1 EMNARQEKIIE
12 LLRESGGWMKG
23 KDIALVMGVSTRT
36 IRNDVETINAS
47 LTGAAI
53 ESSFQLGYHLKTQEA
68 PVSRAKSVIPQ
79 TPEERRSFILKQLL
93 RHRDININDLPEKV
107 CVSLFT
113 IESDLRV
120 IRQWLADSSY
130 LRLESGRNRI
140 RLVGEEAAK
149 RRLYKF
155 LLSQEVEEN
164 FLNMDTLNELYP
176 DFDLTEIRDLLAEC
190 EKRHGIEI
198 RETAQ
203 SMVLMHVGIALTRV
217 LNFNP
222 MERVEALKDLQET
235 PQYQAAR
242 EFWDKIALRF
252 QVTAPEPEISQL
264 ALLFMG
270 KGSGNYYKAD
280 TIPVNGKE
288 ISLEDLTTAMLEEV
302 RKLYG
307 VDLTTDSKLQEGL
320 SLHLRGLLL
329 RLRDRT
335 QVDNVYLE
343 ELRWRFPL
351 IYDMGVTAS
360 RKLHEILGIQLDPN
374 EIGFLALHLGAA
386 YTIHRKPS
394 KYRAVVVFPSDQA
407 LATVVIEK
415 IRRQFQDR
423 MDVVAVLDAYEKK
436 RVEDLNPDLILTTLP
451 LDHGLNV
458 PTVQLS
464 VFYSQENESQIFQQL
479 NRLDKN
485 RQKDIFQ
492 HRIRELIKPEYFLET
507 LDASDSEDV
516 IRKMCQPLV
525 KAGCIPPEYAD
536 AVLERE
542 GYAPTSFAAGF
553 ALPHALN
560 VTIRESAISVAHLD
574 HPLQWGDHSVDFVL
588 LLAIRE
594 EDREL
599 LGIFFDW
606 WIQII
611 SDPLRFGL
619 LKEKNGYAAF
629 VQAILEEK

>member
-1 EMNARQEKIIE
+1 MNARQEKIIE

-68 PVSRAKSVIPQ
+68 PVSRAKSVIPP
-79 TPEERRSFILKQLL
+79 TPVERRSFILKQLL

-242 EFWDKIALRF
+242 EFWDKIARRF

-320 SLHLRGLLL
+320 SLHLRGLLQ

>member
-1 EMNARQEKIIE
+1 MNARQEKIIE

-120 IRQWLADSSY
+120 IRQWLADSSD
-130 LRLESGRNRI
+130 LHLESGRNRI
-140 RLVGEEAAK
+140 RLVGDEAAK

-242 EFWDKIALRF
+242 EFWDKIVRRF

-280 TIPVNGKE
+280 TIPVNGKD

>member
-1 EMNARQEKIIE
+1 MNARQEKIIE

-120 IRQWLADSSY
+120 IRQWLADSSN

-140 RLVGEEAAK
+140 RLVGQEAAK

-542 GYAPTSFAAGF
+542 GYASTSFAAGF

>member
-1 EMNARQEKIIE
+1 MNARQEKIIE

-120 IRQWLADSSY
+120 IRQWLADSSN
-130 LRLESGRNRI
+130 LRLDSGRNRI
-140 RLVGEEAAK
+140 RLVGDEAAK

-190 EKRHGIEI
+190 EQRHGIEI

-242 EFWDKIALRF
+242 EFWDKIVRRF
-252 QVTAPEPEISQL
+252 QVMAPEPEISQL

>member
-1 EMNARQEKIIE
+1 MNARQEKIIE

-120 IRQWLADSSY
+120 IRQWLPDSSG
-130 LRLESGRNRI
+130 LHLESGRNRI
-140 RLVGEEAAK
+140 RLVGDEAAK

-222 MERVEALKDLQET
+222 MERVEALEDLQET
-235 PQYQAAR
+235 PQYLAAR
-242 EFWDKIALRF
+242 EFWDKIARRF

-560 VTIRESAISVAHLD
+560 ATIRESAISVAHLD

>member
-1 EMNARQEKIIE
+1 M
-12 LLRESGGWMKG
+12 
-23 KDIALVMGVSTRT
+23 STRT

-120 IRQWLADSSY
+120 IRQWLPDSSG
-130 LRLESGRNRI
+130 LHLESGRNRI
-140 RLVGEEAAK
+140 RLVGDEAAK

-222 MERVEALKDLQET
+222 MERVEALEDLQET
-235 PQYQAAR
+235 PQYLAAR
-242 EFWDKIALRF
+242 EFWDKIARRF

>member
-1 EMNARQEKIIE
+1 MNARQEKIIE

-120 IRQWLADSSY
+120 IRQWLADSSN
-130 LRLESGRNRI
+130 LHLESGRNRI
-140 RLVGEEAAK
+140 RLVGDEAAK

-222 MERVEALKDLQET
+222 MERVEALKDLQQT
-235 PQYQAAR
+235 PQYLAAR
-242 EFWDKIALRF
+242 EFWDKIARRF

-280 TIPVNGKE
+280 TIPVNGKD

>member
-1 EMNARQEKIIE
+1 MNARQEKIIE

-120 IRQWLADSSY
+120 IRQWLADSSN

-140 RLVGEEAAK
+140 RLVGQEAAK

-242 EFWDKIALRF
+242 EFWDKIARRF

>member
-1 EMNARQEKIIE
+1 MNARQEKIIE

-120 IRQWLADSSY
+120 IRQWLADSSN

-222 MERVEALKDLQET
+222 MERVEALKDLQQT
-235 PQYQAAR
+235 PQYLAAR

>member
-1 EMNARQEKIIE
+1 MNARQEKIIE

-47 LTGAAI
+47 LTGPAI

-120 IRQWLADSSY
+120 IRQWLADSSD
-130 LRLESGRNRI
+130 LHLESGRNRI
-140 RLVGEEAAK
+140 RLVGDEAAK

-190 EKRHGIEI
+190 EQRHGIEI

-242 EFWDKIALRF
+242 EFWDKIVRRF

>member
-1 EMNARQEKIIE
+1 MNARQEKIIE

-120 IRQWLADSSY
+120 IRQWLADSSN

-436 RVEDLNPDLILTTLP
+436 RVEDLNPDLILTTLL

-542 GYAPTSFAAGF
+542 GYASTSFAAGF

>member
-1 EMNARQEKIIE
+1 MNARQEKIIE

-47 LTGAAI
+47 LTGPAI

-120 IRQWLADSSY
+120 IRQWLADSSN
-130 LRLESGRNRI
+130 LRLDSGRNRI
-140 RLVGEEAAK
+140 RLVGDEAAK

-190 EKRHGIEI
+190 EQRHGIEI

-242 EFWDKIALRF
+242 EFWDKIVRRF
-252 QVTAPEPEISQL
+252 QVMAPEPEISQL

-574 HPLQWGDHSVDFVL
+574 HPLQWGDHSVNFVL

>member
-1 EMNARQEKIIE
+1 MNARQEKIIE

-120 IRQWLADSSY
+120 IRQWLADSSN

-222 MERVEALKDLQET
+222 MERVEALEDLQET
-235 PQYQAAR
+235 PQYLAAR
-242 EFWDKIALRF
+242 EFWDKIARRF

>member
-1 EMNARQEKIIE
+1 MNARQEKIIE

-120 IRQWLADSSY
+120 IRQWLADSSN
-130 LRLESGRNRI
+130 LRLESGRNRL

-164 FLNMDTLNELYP
+164 FHNMDTLNELYP

>member
-1 EMNARQEKIIE
+1 MNARQEKIIE

-120 IRQWLADSSY
+120 IRQWLADSSD
-130 LRLESGRNRI
+130 LHLESGRNRI
-140 RLVGEEAAK
+140 LLVGDEAAK

-222 MERVEALKDLQET
+222 MERVEALKDLQQT
-235 PQYQAAR
+235 PQYLAAR
-242 EFWDKIALRF
+242 EFWDKIARRF

-280 TIPVNGKE
+280 TIPVNGKD

>member
-1 EMNARQEKIIE
+1 
-12 LLRESGGWMKG
+12 MKG

>member
-1 EMNARQEKIIE
+1 MNARQEKIIE

-120 IRQWLADSSY
+120 IRQWLADSSN

-222 MERVEALKDLQET
+222 MERVEALKDLQQT
-235 PQYQAAR
+235 PQYLAAR
-242 EFWDKIALRF
+242 EFWDKIARRF

-360 RKLHEILGIQLDPN
+360 RKLHKILGIQLDPN

>member
-1 EMNARQEKIIE
+1 MNARQEKIIE

-120 IRQWLADSSY
+120 IRQWLADSSN

-190 EKRHGIEI
+190 EQRHGIEI

-242 EFWDKIALRF
+242 EFWDKIARRF

>member
-1 EMNARQEKIIE
+1 MNARQEKIIE

-242 EFWDKIALRF
+242 EFWDKIARRF

>member
-1 EMNARQEKIIE
+1 MNARQEKIIE

-120 IRQWLADSSY
+120 IRQWLADSSN

-140 RLVGEEAAK
+140 RLVGDEAAK

-222 MERVEALKDLQET
+222 MERVEALEDLQET
-235 PQYQAAR
+235 PQYLAAR
-242 EFWDKIALRF
+242 EFWDKITRRF

>member
-1 EMNARQEKIIE
+1 MNARQEKIIE

-120 IRQWLADSSY
+120 IRQWLADSSN
-130 LRLESGRNRI
+130 LRLDSGRNRI
-140 RLVGEEAAK
+140 RLVGDEAAK

-190 EKRHGIEI
+190 ENRHGIEI

-553 ALPHALN
+553 SLPHALN

>member
-1 EMNARQEKIIE
+1 MNARQEKIIE

-120 IRQWLADSSY
+120 IRQWLADSSD
-130 LRLESGRNRI
+130 LHLESGRNRI
-140 RLVGEEAAK
+140 RLVGDEAAK

-222 MERVEALKDLQET
+222 MERVEALKDLQQT

-242 EFWDKIALRF
+242 EFWGKIARRF

>member
-1 EMNARQEKIIE
+1 MNARQEKIIE

-120 IRQWLADSSY
+120 IRQWLPDSSG
-130 LRLESGRNRI
+130 LHLESGRNRI
-140 RLVGEEAAK
+140 RLVGDEAAK

-235 PQYQAAR
+235 PQYLAAR
-242 EFWDKIALRF
+242 EFWDKIARRF

>member
-1 EMNARQEKIIE
+1 MNARQEKIIE

-120 IRQWLADSSY
+120 IRQWLADSSD
-130 LRLESGRNRI
+130 LHLESGRNRI
-140 RLVGEEAAK
+140 RLVGDEAAK

-222 MERVEALKDLQET
+222 MERVEALKDLQQT
-235 PQYQAAR
+235 PQYLAAR
-242 EFWDKIALRF
+242 EFWDKIARRF

-280 TIPVNGKE
+280 TIPVNGKD

-629 VQAILEEK
+629 EQAILEEK

>member
-1 EMNARQEKIIE
+1 MNARQEKIIE

-120 IRQWLADSSY
+120 IRQWLADSSD
-130 LRLESGRNRI
+130 LHLESGRNRI
-140 RLVGEEAAK
+140 RLVGDEAAK

-222 MERVEALKDLQET
+222 MERVEALKDLQQT
-235 PQYQAAR
+235 PQYLAAR
-242 EFWDKIALRF
+242 EFWDKIARRF

-394 KYRAVVVFPSDQA
+394 KYRAVVVFPTDQA

-415 IRRQFQDR
+415 ILRQFQDR

>member
-1 EMNARQEKIIE
+1 MNARQEKIIE

-120 IRQWLADSSY
+120 IRQWLADSSN

-242 EFWDKIALRF
+242 EFWDKIARRF

-320 SLHLRGLLL
+320 SLHLRGLLQ

>member
-1 EMNARQEKIIE
+1 MNARQEKIIE

-120 IRQWLADSSY
+120 IRQWLPDSSG
-130 LRLESGRNRI
+130 LHLESGRNRI
-140 RLVGEEAAK
+140 RLVGDEAAK

-222 MERVEALKDLQET
+222 MERVEALEDLQET
-235 PQYQAAR
+235 PQYLAAR
-242 EFWDKIALRF
+242 EFWDKIARRF

-525 KAGCIPPEYAD
+525 KAGCIPPGIRRCGSRAGRLCTDFLRRRLCPAPCAERHHPGIGD
-536 AVLERE
+536 FRGTPGSPPAV
-542 GYAPTSFAAGF
+542 GGSFCGLCPAAGHTGGRPGT
-553 ALPHALN
+553 A
-560 VTIRESAISVAHLD
+560 RD
-574 HPLQWGDHSVDFVL
+574 L
-588 LLAIRE
+588 L
-594 EDREL
+594 
-599 LGIFFDW
+599 
-606 WIQII
+606 
-611 SDPLRFGL
+611 
-619 LKEKNGYAAF
+619 
-629 VQAILEEK
+629 

>member
-1 EMNARQEKIIE
+1 MNARQEKIIE

-79 TPEERRSFILKQLL
+79 TPEEWRSFILKQLL

-120 IRQWLADSSY
+120 IRQWLADSSN
-130 LRLESGRNRI
+130 LRLESGRNRT

-415 IRRQFQDR
+415 IRRQF
-423 MDVVAVLDAYEKK
+423 
-436 RVEDLNPDLILTTLP
+436 
-451 LDHGLNV
+451 
-458 PTVQLS
+458 
-464 VFYSQENESQIFQQL
+464 
-479 NRLDKN
+479 
-485 RQKDIFQ
+485 
-492 HRIRELIKPEYFLET
+492 
-507 LDASDSEDV
+507 
-516 IRKMCQPLV
+516 
-525 KAGCIPPEYAD
+525 
-536 AVLERE
+536 
-542 GYAPTSFAAGF
+542 
-553 ALPHALN
+553 
-560 VTIRESAISVAHLD
+560 
-574 HPLQWGDHSVDFVL
+574 
-588 LLAIRE
+588 
-594 EDREL
+594 
-599 LGIFFDW
+599 
-606 WIQII
+606 
-611 SDPLRFGL
+611 
-619 LKEKNGYAAF
+619 
-629 VQAILEEK
+629 

>member
-1 EMNARQEKIIE
+1 MNARQEKIIE

-320 SLHLRGLLL
+320 SLHLRGLLQ

>member
-1 EMNARQEKIIE
+1 MNARQEKIIE

-120 IRQWLADSSY
+120 IRQWLADSSN

-242 EFWDKIALRF
+242 EFWDKIARRF

>member
-1 EMNARQEKIIE
+1 MNARQEKIIE

-120 IRQWLADSSY
+120 IRQWLPDSSG
-130 LRLESGRNRI
+130 LHLESGRNRI
-140 RLVGEEAAK
+140 RLVGDEAAK

-222 MERVEALKDLQET
+222 MERVEALKDLQQT
-235 PQYQAAR
+235 PQYLAAR
-242 EFWDKIALRF
+242 EFWDKIARRF

-280 TIPVNGKE
+280 TIPVNGKD

>member
-1 EMNARQEKIIE
+1 MNARQEKIIE

-120 IRQWLADSSY
+120 IRQWLADSSN

-140 RLVGEEAAK
+140 RLVGDEAAK

-222 MERVEALKDLQET
+222 MERVEALKDLQQT

-242 EFWDKIALRF
+242 EFWDKIARRF

-264 ALLFMG
+264 ALRVMG
-270 KGSGNYYKAD
+270 TGSGNYYKAD

-386 YTIHRKPS
+386 YTLSLIH
-394 KYRAVVVFPSDQA
+394 
-407 LATVVIEK
+407 I
-415 IRRQFQDR
+415 
-423 MDVVAVLDAYEKK
+423 
-436 RVEDLNPDLILTTLP
+436 
-451 LDHGLNV
+451 
-458 PTVQLS
+458 
-464 VFYSQENESQIFQQL
+464 
-479 NRLDKN
+479 
-485 RQKDIFQ
+485 
-492 HRIRELIKPEYFLET
+492 
-507 LDASDSEDV
+507 
-516 IRKMCQPLV
+516 
-525 KAGCIPPEYAD
+525 
-536 AVLERE
+536 
-542 GYAPTSFAAGF
+542 
-553 ALPHALN
+553 
-560 VTIRESAISVAHLD
+560 
-574 HPLQWGDHSVDFVL
+574 
-588 LLAIRE
+588 
-594 EDREL
+594 
-599 LGIFFDW
+599 
-606 WIQII
+606 
-611 SDPLRFGL
+611 
-619 LKEKNGYAAF
+619 
-629 VQAILEEK
+629 

>member
-1 EMNARQEKIIE
+1 MNARQEKIIE

-120 IRQWLADSSY
+120 IRQWLADSSD
-130 LRLESGRNRI
+130 LHLESGRNRI
-140 RLVGEEAAK
+140 RLVGDEAAK

-222 MERVEALKDLQET
+222 MERVEALKDLQQT
-235 PQYQAAR
+235 PQYLAAR
-242 EFWDKIALRF
+242 EFWDKIARRF

-374 EIGFLALHLGAA
+374 EIGFLALHLDAA

-415 IRRQFQDR
+415 ILRQFQDR

>member
-1 EMNARQEKIIE
+1 MNARQEKIIE

-93 RHRDININDLPEKV
+93 RHRAININDLPEKV

-120 IRQWLADSSY
+120 IRQWLPDSSG
-130 LRLESGRNRI
+130 LHLESGRNRI
-140 RLVGEEAAK
+140 RLVGDEAAK

-222 MERVEALKDLQET
+222 MERVEALEDLQET
-235 PQYQAAR
+235 PQYLAAR
-242 EFWDKIALRF
+242 EFWDKIARRF

>member
-1 EMNARQEKIIE
+1 MNARQEKIIE

-120 IRQWLADSSY
+120 IRQWLPDSSG
-130 LRLESGRNRI
+130 LHLESGRNRI
-140 RLVGEEAAK
+140 RLVGDEAAK

-222 MERVEALKDLQET
+222 MERVEALKDLQQT
-235 PQYQAAR
+235 PQYLAAR
-242 EFWDKIALRF
+242 EFWDKIARRF

>member
-1 EMNARQEKIIE
+1 MNARQEKIIE

-120 IRQWLADSSY
+120 IRQWLADSSD
-130 LRLESGRNRI
+130 LHLESGRNRI
-140 RLVGEEAAK
+140 RLVGDEAAK

-222 MERVEALKDLQET
+222 MERVEALKDLQQT
-235 PQYQAAR
+235 PQYLAAR
-242 EFWDKIALRF
+242 EFWDKIARRF

-280 TIPVNGKE
+280 TIPVNGKD
-288 ISLEDLTTAMLEEV
+288 ISLEALTTAMLEEV

>member
-1 EMNARQEKIIE
+1 MNARQEKIIE

-47 LTGAAI
+47 LTGPAI

-120 IRQWLADSSY
+120 IRQWLADSSN
-130 LRLESGRNRI
+130 LRLDSGRNRI
-140 RLVGEEAAK
+140 RLVGDEAAK

-190 EKRHGIEI
+190 EQRHGIEI

-242 EFWDKIALRF
+242 EFWDKIVRRF

-451 LDHGLNV
+451 LDH
-458 PTVQLS
+458 
-464 VFYSQENESQIFQQL
+464 
-479 NRLDKN
+479 
-485 RQKDIFQ
+485 
-492 HRIRELIKPEYFLET
+492 
-507 LDASDSEDV
+507 
-516 IRKMCQPLV
+516 
-525 KAGCIPPEYAD
+525 
-536 AVLERE
+536 
-542 GYAPTSFAAGF
+542 
-553 ALPHALN
+553 
-560 VTIRESAISVAHLD
+560 
-574 HPLQWGDHSVDFVL
+574 
-588 LLAIRE
+588 
-594 EDREL
+594 
-599 LGIFFDW
+599 
-606 WIQII
+606 
-611 SDPLRFGL
+611 
-619 LKEKNGYAAF
+619 
-629 VQAILEEK
+629 